1 MKKII
6 YSMAVLMMGLAFTA
20 CSSDDDNNSDNNVSE
35 KEQAMQA
42 ITSQYVNNV
51 IFPIYQSLASQTSTL
66 FDQLVEAKS
75 KFRTGTLTQGDID
88 KLCNTFIAARSA
100 WEQSES
106 FLYGA
111 ATDFG
116 IDPHIDTWPLDR
128 TALAK
133 ALSSAEIIEDL
144 DDLDDGGIDNARAL
158 VGEQQLGFHGIEF
171 IIFRDGKNRSLAA
184 LQGVEDDEAFE
195 GRNITGEQE
204 LVFAAAVAGDLRDK
218 CFQLEVSW
226 LGDKAPTLPGN
237 QPDDVRKPY
246 NKEEQQMLTRLRA
259 IIDEHLADPDFNI
272 ELLATSMNM
281 SHSALYKR
289 LKALTGMSLVEF
301 INDYKI
307 FNAVQLFRQGETSV
321 EQVCEQCGFG
331 DAKNFR
337 SMFKRKMQ
345 MTPKQYIQSL

>member
-1 MKKII
+1 
-6 YSMAVLMMGLAFTA
+6 MAVLMMGLAFTA

-144 DDLDDGGIDNARAL
+144 DDLDDGGIDNAFSAMARTVVWQPCKVSRMMRRSKVVTLRANRNWFSLQLWL
-158 VGEQQLGFHGIEF
+158 VTCATSVSSW
-171 IIFRDGKNRSLAA
+171 KS
-184 LQGVEDDEAFE
+184 
-195 GRNITGEQE
+195 
-204 LVFAAAVAGDLRDK
+204 AG
-218 CFQLEVSW
+218 S
-226 LGDKAPTLPGN
+226 A
-237 QPDDVRKPY
+237 
-246 NKEEQQMLTRLRA
+246 TRLPRLIKSVSRSVSSQRPLPVA
-259 IIDEHLADPDFNI
+259 NPHMVRTCSMPPRPVARC
-272 ELLATSMNM
+272 LLGA
-281 SHSALYKR
+281 A
-289 LKALTGMSLVEF
+289 
-301 INDYKI
+301 
-307 FNAVQLFRQGETSV
+307 
-321 EQVCEQCGFG
+321 
-331 DAKNFR
+331 
-337 SMFKRKMQ
+337 
-345 MTPKQYIQSL
+345 